1 MLWVGVRAELAS
13 PCVRVYQMFWWLV
26 MLMQFC
32 LFKAIHQS
40 LHWSIKRFLSGSSH
54 SEHDGMNSVPSFA
67 FHNFEL
73 FSLAIDLNKLESEKM
88 L

>member
-1 MLWVGVRAELAS
+1 M
-13 PCVRVYQMFWWLV
+13 
-26 MLMQFC
+26 
-32 LFKAIHQS
+32 HQS
-40 LHWSIKRFLSGSSH
+40 LHWSIKCFLSGSSH

-73 FSLAIDLNKLESEKM
+73 FSLAIDLNKFECEKM